1 MYKDIQSLLNEHLS
15 QLPNAPTIAWENLYV
30 EVDENEIYLEP
41 HLFPSDTYYPELGE
55 NAAAYLSGIYQIN
68 VVAPKGQ
75 GWGNV
80 ADLVDSITEHFKR
93 GTTLS
98 NENMTLRIS
107 KVNFE
112 PGIYNAKGNYV
123 VPISIVYFSY
133 YNK

>member
-15 QLPNAPTIAWENLYV
+15 QLSDAPTIAWENLYV
-30 EVDENEIYLEP
+30 EVDENEVYLEP
-41 HLFPSDTYYPELGE
+41 HLFPSDTFYPEIGTDT
-55 NAAAYLSGIYQIN
+55 AAYLSGIYQVN

-80 ADLVDSITEHFKR
+80 ADLVDSITNHFKR
-93 GTTLS
+93 GTVLS
-98 NENMTLRIS
+98 NENMSIKIK

-123 VPISIVYFSY
+123 VPISIVYFTY
-133 YNK
+133 YK